1 MLTVHECTSKAGL
14 DVALMPG
21 EVQYRPII
29 GEKEGTSYTLKYDH
43 KDPHIVKMEVIP
55 GLTGK
60 ALDPKELRNCAVWL
74 QTPSAIELEVRSGN
88 ITDAR
93 GTLLGKKVA
102 GEEVI
107 DKITDFF
114 GALATHAVGRA
125 LELALAAANLAKQIL
140 PTLTTKPFA
149 NEFTGRTMAFAR
161 AAAGRVTPKAAP
173 QLAMAPSSPGLG
185 LGGSARTTRVPGTSE
200 EQART
205 VPATSEE
212 EA

>member
-1 MLTVHECTSKAGL
+1 MLSVHECTSKAGL

-21 EVQYRPII
+21 EVQFRPII

-43 KDPHIVKMEVIP
+43 KDPNIVKMEVIP

-60 ALDPKELRNCAVWL
+60 ALEPKELRNCAVWL
-74 QTPSAIELEVRSGN
+74 QTPSSVELEVRGGAV
-88 ITDAR
+88 TDAR
-93 GTLLGKKVA
+93 GTLLGKKVN

-140 PTLTTKPFA
+140 PSIGTKPFA
-149 NEFTGRTMAFAR
+149 NEFTGHTRTAAFAR
-161 AAAGRVTPKAAP
+161 ATLGRTAQAAKAAP
-173 QLAMAPSSPGLG
+173 SGPALS
-185 LGGSARTTRVPGTSE
+185 VPGMGPGGQSRPAAIRMVPE
-200 EQART
+200 T
-205 VPATSEE
+205 VEE